1 MYSLLKENY
10 NIEIANNGKAGLEI
24 LKNNESID
32 LIISDIMMP
41 IMDGISFCKIVKS
54 NINTSHLPVLLLTA

>member
-10 NIEIANNGKAGLEI
+10 NIEIANNGKEDLEI